1 MALSNTK
8 KSEPAQT
15 TNPGPKEK
23 IRVGMTS
30 VSIWEN
36 KDEKTGNLRHGATF
50 DLRYK
55 DAEGNFKSGKSYGLY
70 DLLAH
75 RAAVDR
81 AISLMIEARNGD
93 AE

>member
-8 KSEPAQT
+8 KSETAEAPKT
-15 TNPGPKEK
+15 GPKEK

-36 KDEKTGNLRHGATF
+36 KDDKGNVRHGATF

-55 DAEGNFKSGKSYGLY
+55 DAEGNFKSGKSYGLF

-81 AISLMIEARNGD
+81 AINLMIEARNGE